1 VEVELLECVLEAP
14 EESVKEPQIFILKSA
29 DVGIRDCGSGGR
41 SLSVR
46 GGLDPASGS
55 ELCNG
60 LRAGNRLE

>member
-1 VEVELLECVLEAP
+1 VLEAP
-14 EESVKEPQIFILKSA
+14 DESVKAPQIFMLKSA
-29 DVGIRDCGSGGR
+29 DVGIRDCGSGGK

-60 LRAGNRLE
+60 PRVGNRLE